1 MKTKKLFNKIVIAI
15 LGMMLLIGAGIAVN
29 KVVKNSPN
37 TKVIGSAIGE
47 YTAVQNGDDA
57 ITNTNF
63 VTFDAYFLNNGQ
75 KVRGAYL
82 PFTKKE
88 PYGYNVATTDLWM
101 EIKVLS
107 NGSLRN
113 GKLLFTRDNV
123 EETFAL
129 IEDDFVK
136 SDVIGDNALSV
147 SLKDIQTGTTKLLK
161 IKITPNVN
169 KFFSNDNKVK
179 LVGDHVDNDG
189 RITRIEKE
197 VNFAIDTSVDNA
209 VAMNKIYSDQY
220 ISRDYYNFRFKDKDN
235 VIFSYYNQINFGS
248 YQNSEENVS
257 NLSLKEGVIE
267 GEVTA
272 IDGVYPSEILLDKV
286 YSPINSDDFIVEYN
300 KNNGKFKIR
309 CINPR
314 NFGNMFNIRIDTI
327 YKKDSINF
335 SVNHVF
341 SIKTTAYAVVNN
353 NEKLNNPLISN
364 KAELLDNIRY
374 TFIPRNND
382 FLHIGAPTK
391 DIPIAKYEGDE
402 FEKDLETW
410 VIYLYPFV
418 DNLNGS
424 KEVILYQ
431 DVNNYD
437 KLTTNLTNLQNAVD
451 IDNYVTN
458 TGVSIDYRGIVSD
471 NARIELYDNDTGS
484 LIHTFNKSEIEG
496 SWNKVYNFDSNV
508 NHLKYVI
515 KNIDLYNEKNRLSI
529 KSLKTI
535 NNKELIKNVNRSE
548 FDKLNY
554 ISSGYTMEIDKNR
567 IPLRKYAPYEESN
580 RVKVSHFS
588 LENPNPNYNMNSS
601 VPKIGMIKAYNGID
615 TGDDLYK
622 TIWTIKSESRHE
634 ENLQIISKDGEKF
647 RNATNIVEGSYSKYH
662 GIQFLESPRVLLG
675 DNGWIKV
682 YNNETGEL
690 ITVFNN
696 SNWNNYISNAYI
708 YGNDIKSIKILTS
721 KIVNRAY
728 FHISH
733 IMKIDDE
740 LFKENVTRE
749 EFDKIVQIKKEL
761 EYSSKLAVNSPEFT
775 GKGEESINVE
785 YYNVKSFAESNE
797 SVLLSSYKSMNV
809 LLKFNLS
816 TLSFYNNNNNF
827 IDKSWKA
834 STVLM
839 EFPKDIVDV
848 EIRNIK
854 VANANVLGHEII
866 DKGGKKF
873 LKINLDSD
881 HFVKEQDIDITAN
894 ITVNPLVDTKETEI
908 KVYALNAANDLY
920 VYKENNKFVD
930 LNDKKDI
937 YDIDGNNDK
946 EEKVAYTEIKTKIIA
961 PDDLY
966 VNQKIVDYNTAGDV
980 VNAPNIGVIDGNGT
994 GKAKV
999 VIQLKNN
1006 YSPSITD
1013 VRLAGAIPFEGN
1025 KGLLT
1030 GNDFNSKN
1038 TTIMMG
1044 PIKVPDDLK
1053 NDVKVYYSENLE
1065 ISNTNKSWVDPANN
1079 WKLAED
1085 VTDWSKIKHYYI
1097 DFGDK
1102 VININEIKEFS
1113 YEVQMPQNIAY
1124 NNPTYASVAFTAN
1137 LNTNDGKL
1145 FTSGEANKVG
1155 LQLLKR
1161 FDLEIES
1168 NKLNSEYKIAGTS
1181 YLIRLD
1187 DDSDN
1192 RSVITNTNGKAKI
1205 SGLLLD
1211 KEYTIEKKSI
1221 DENYLG
1227 DNSKVRF
1234 KVIESNGNRILQ
1246 FIDGEDKL
1254 SSSEIIQPT
1263 SDTLTKVNFKFSYI
1277 SKYNLTLNKVDAENN
1292 QPLMGISYSLYEG
1305 EQVVKTSGTGKNGT
1319 IIFKG
1324 LTPGLEYTIKEVRA
1338 DGYYLNEPF
1347 KFKVVNTDGN
1357 PTIVKLSGNGEN
1369 LVINKSNNGLDEASV
1384 KFTNLRAKKYSLDIT
1399 KYVKG
1404 KEQKL
1409 SGAGFMVTGNDFVT
1423 GKVAETDENGH
1434 LVINGLYEY
1443 KPGQS
1448 YSGEYTIEEIAAP
1461 SGYTRSIGKLKIKAQ
1476 RNNAGILE
1484 VSVIE
1489 DTLTRTINS
1498 GKDIVLEGAD
1508 TETPVYKIGV
1518 EDSPLFTIIKTD
1530 AKTGDR
1536 LPKTKFAIYEVN
1548 DDGSEGVAYDSKG
1561 NIVGNDEEINGVR
1574 YRVIETDENGEYT
1587 KDLKPGKYKFI
1598 ELSTVDKRYEIS
1610 KDPILVNIG
1619 KQVQPKYGWTV
1630 IDRSDGLK
1638 EYYNNN
1644 PDARISINGRAWSVG
1659 ADSEYVY
1666 YDKDAY
1672 IAKPDG
1678 IGYEHKIY
1686 WTSDKYRV
1694 LGVYSRYSW
1703 DDKVVLIRDLTE
1715 GNKRFV
1721 VLDVNNGK
1729 EIRSIPMENDSE
1741 QIVSA
1746 KIIYNGVTKKYKVY
1760 DDDYNVLF
1768 EFQREGDILY
1778 GVSSLKKVGNN
1789 YYIQILEDN
1798 RSGRDVS
1805 KSKLLKLDV
1814 NGNFIKEYDNSILND
1829 DNIIMKVEHEEAE
1842 LNGNP
1847 SFKFIIKFYD
1857 LEDNLIQETDPVNV
1871 EMWKPYFMVF
1881 KNGDIIPETNKY
1893 YKFGITVP
1901 GEEPVSEINVK
1912 NNWKKFNI
1920 KAKYSPNGSITDI
1933 TASDVDWKI
1942 LEELE
1947 INSNSNKEIKIT
1959 PDAGFKITKVLV
1971 NEEEI
1976 NLNINPDGS
1985 MDLPKFE
1992 NITEDKFIR
2001 AEFGNNVG
2009 YVKVNHYKKDTNEKL
2024 AESETLVGNYR
2035 DNYTTSPAIIKGYE
2049 LERNV
2054 AGDFVKPTNAT
2065 GTFTTDD
2072 IEVNYYYQPK
2082 QVDVTTSYELENGT
2096 KIIPDSTQK
2105 VEYGKDYTTVPGVVD
2120 NKYELVTS
2128 PDNSNGKI
2136 SSETPVTVRYI
2147 YKLKDSKVTVHH
2159 YIDGTTDKVPNNEGG
2174 VNEDQVIN
2182 GRVDDAYN
2190 TAAITT
2196 IPANYK
2202 VVNTPVNAAGTM
2214 TVDPIEVTYFYK
2226 LKDATI
2232 ENSNF
2237 EKTSPQV
2244 INNINQ
2250 KFVYNIK
2257 YTGSV
2262 KDYIGKAVLEI
2273 VDTLPY
2279 KIDIDKSDLA
2289 GGEYDE
2295 EHKTIKWKILVNNI
2309 NSFDNNGNVEIIKT
2323 FGVVYKDLPI
2333 GEHVNITNT
2342 ANVKFSL
2349 KDVPEVVGVTNK
2361 EKEVETTTDGQFT
2374 RRITVNKTWVDDNNA
2389 NGKRPVSIKYVLSG
2403 NNQTKE
2409 QIVTGNTNSDADWN
2423 YTFTNLP
2430 KYDAQGNEIVYTV
2443 DEQEVNAGDF
2453 KFYTKQVTGL
2463 NITNTFTVPND
2474 KIELTVNKTWVDD
2487 SNANSKRPASIK
2499 YVLTGNNQTKE
2510 QVVTGNTN
2518 SDADW
2523 NYTFTNLPKYDAQG
2537 NEIVYTVDEQEVNAG
2552 DFKFYT
2558 KQVTG
2563 LNITNTFTVPND
2575 KIELTVNKTWS
2586 DDNNV
2591 NGKRPVSIK
2600 YVLTGNGLTKEQV
2613 VTGNTSTNEDWSY
2626 KFTELP
2632 KYNSQGNEIVYT
2644 VDEQEVNPGDF
2655 KFYTKQVRGLNITN
2669 IFTVPNDKIELT
2681 VNKTWVD
2688 DNNANGKRPTS
2699 IKYVLTG
2706 NGLTKEQVVTG
2717 NTSTNEDWSY
2727 KFTDLPK
2734 YNAQGNEIV
2743 YTVDEQE
2750 VNGGDF
2756 KFYTKQVTGLNI
2768 TNTFTVPA
2776 DIIEVSVS
2784 KHWDDNSNANGKRPA
2799 SIKYVLSGNGLTKEQ
2814 VVTGNTNSDAD
2825 WNYTFTN
2832 LPKYN
2837 SQGNEIVYTV
2847 DEQEVNPGDFKF
2859 YKKQVVGLNVTNI
2872 FTVPNDKIEVQVNK
2886 VWEDNLNVNSKRPT
2900 SIKYVLSGNGL
2911 TKEQVV
2917 TGNTSTNEDWS
2928 YKFTDLPKY
2937 NAQGNE
2943 IAYTVAEKEAA
2954 TNGLKFYTNE
2964 ISGEYKTALTIKNKF
2979 TVPEDKVE
2987 VEVTKHWEDNNNANH
3002 RRPTSIKY
3010 VLKGNGLTKEQEV
3023 IGNATTDAGWNY
3035 KFTNLPKYNAQGN
3048 EITYTVEEQEVNAND
3063 LKFYTKEVNGFNV
3076 TNTFKVPEDKVN
3088 VKATKTWVDSS
3099 NAKGKRPS
3107 SIKYILKG
3115 GKEEKTQVVSG
3126 NNTTDENW
3134 SYKFENLAKYDSNGQ
3149 EYQYNVEEEI
3159 TENAH
3164 LYTKVITGNKESG
3177 FNVINTFK
3185 VPEDKLTIAV
3195 TKEWKD
3201 NSNVASKR
3209 PTSIK
3214 YVLKGGATPI
3224 EEVVSGNNTTDADWN
3239 HTFTNVAKYNDSGD
3253 EITYTLEE
3261 QEVSANDFK
3270 FYKKAISG
3278 DYKAGF
3284 NVANTFEV
3292 PNEKVE
3298 VQVNKVWE
3306 DDSNANTKRPASI
3319 KYILKGGATPVEQV
3333 VSGNTTSN
3341 ADWSYKF
3348 TNLPKYSATG
3358 DEIQYTVEEQE
3369 VNTDELKFYE
3379 KEITGSMNAGFNIK
3393 NKFKVP
3399 DEKVEAQITKT
3410 WEDNSNVNGKRPTS
3424 IKYVLS
3430 GNGSTKEQTVTG
3442 NTTTNDNWSYT
3453 FANLPKYN
3461 AQGNEITYTVEEQ
3474 EVNTGDLKF
3483 YNKQIA
3489 GFNVTNTFRIPDD
3502 KVKVE
3507 ITKKWEDSSNVSNK
3521 RPASVKIELSD
3532 GANVVRTQELTGTGN
3547 EWKHTFTDLPKYN
3560 SQGNTITYT
3569 LEEKEVNPGDL
3580 QFYTK
3585 SIVGNTITNTF
3596 TQSTDKIN
3604 VNVSKTWDDSNNA
3617 NRKRPVSIKYVLKN
3631 KETVVSE
3638 KVVAGNETTDADWT
3652 HTFTGLAK
3660 YDEHNDEIKYTLE
3673 EQEAN
3678 EGELKF
3684 YTKQVNGD
3692 YKAGFNVVNTFKVPD
3707 ERINVRVSKT
3717 WNDDSNSRSKRPT
3730 SIKYVLSGN
3739 GSTVEQIV
3747 TGESN
3752 TDTNWSYEF
3761 SNLVKYEA
3769 NTGNEIS
3776 YTVREEEVN
3785 PGDLKF
3791 YEPTISGDYKA
3802 GINVTNK
3809 FVVPND
3815 KVTPRVTITWED
3827 NNNNG
3832 NKRPS
3837 NVKIVVKDK
3846 EGKVVKEG
3854 NVTGNPTDEEW
3865 NKVFENVPKYD
3876 KNGDPIPY
3884 TVEEKPNS
3892 PDDFKF
3898 YKITVTGDIDKGY
3911 KVTNKFEVPDE
3922 KVTVKVKKVWEDS
3935 NNAASKRPTAIKV
3948 QLKNNAAI
3956 VREERVTGSGNE
3968 WKYTFENVS
3977 KYNGYGDVINYTV
3990 EEIEEQTEDLKFYEK
4005 KITGD
4010 KDSEYVITNKFK
4022 VPDEKIEINV
4032 NKTWEDNNNAANK
4045 RPTSIKYVLS
4055 GNNQTQEQVV
4065 SGNRTTDANWSYEFT
4080 NVKKYDNNAN
4090 EIVYSAEEQEVN
4102 ANDLKFYTKKVSGE
4116 QTNGFAVV
4124 NKFTVPTDKVTVKV
4138 SKTWDD
4144 EGNRANKRPA
4154 SIKYEVLNSNN
4165 QIVASKV
4172 QSGNKNTADG
4182 WSHNFELDKYDALG
4196 NEEVYNVQEVEV
4208 NQNDFKFYRATVSG
4222 NYKSGFTVT
4231 NKFEVP
4237 NEEVTPKISVEWK
4250 DNSNQNNKR
4259 PTSVKI
4265 QVKDEEGRIVKES
4278 PVTGLI
4284 TEESWKKIF
4293 ENVPKY
4299 NKNGDPINYTI
4310 TEEPNNPNDLE
4321 FYTTTTS
4328 GNITNGFKVV
4338 NTYAVPGTTI
4348 SLKANKKWLDGN
4360 NAKNKRPESIKI
4372 EVRNNNEV
4380 VADKEVKGNRTTDAN
4395 WEVEFKNL
4403 PKYNPTTGAENVYTV
4418 TETEVHQG
4426 ELMYY
4431 TSAVN
4436 GHTITNT
4443 IKPVTEGKI
4452 EDSKVEKESTLAKIT
4467 KADEIVPYT
4476 ITYKGKIKEYM
4487 GDAVVKIVD
4496 ELPFKLDL
4504 SKSNIMDG
4512 SYDDESKTITWT
4524 ENLNNI
4530 DTHSNGDKEV
4540 EIKKEIKL
4548 VYKDLKISEENL
4560 KVTNKVR
4567 AEISLKELNKKI
4579 TENNTKEIPA
4589 EISSKVT
4596 VKYVLKSN
4604 RSMKLK
4610 EDKVIT
4616 GHVGDAYQT
4625 TIPNDID
4632 QDAYEFVEVEGNE
4645 NGKISQEEKV
4655 VTYLYKKKF
4664 GKVVV
4669 SYVEKSTGMK
4679 LQNDEVIKG
4688 NINEPYNAE
4697 GKEIEY
4703 YNLVSTE
4710 KSENAKPVI
4719 TEDEQK
4725 ITHYYAKKVFNIE
4738 IDKELKEATIDGE
4751 KRTFR
4756 NGKFTKLDIPVKKIL
4771 NSEVKVRYSINV
4783 RNTGEI
4789 KGSTV
4794 VQENIPKYFTMNPS
4808 ENPDWRIENGKI
4820 VSKEIE
4826 LNPGESKELSITLKW
4841 TNSKDNFGTL
4851 VNKAG
4856 IEKTKNNAGFEETD
4870 TEEEKK
4876 GKKQQATLVLV
4887 PKTGLDINKLL
4898 QMTGVGITLT
4908 ALVAAMGYTISRK
4921 VRE

>member
-15 LGMMLLIGAGIAVN
+15 LGMMLLIGAGTVIN
-29 KVVKNSPN
+29 KVVKSNPN
-37 TKVIGSAIGE
+37 TKAIGSAIGE

-220 ISRDYYNFRFKDKDN
+220 ISRDYYNLRFKDNGD
-235 VIFSYYNQINFGS
+235 IFFPYYNQINFGS
-248 YQNSEENVS
+248 YQNSEENIS

-272 IDGVYPSEILLDKV
+272 IDGVYPSEILLNEV
-286 YSPINSDDFIVEYN
+286 RLGYASINSDDFIIEYN

-309 CINPR
+309 FINPR
-314 NFGNMFNIRIDTI
+314 NFGHMFNIRIDTV
-327 YKKDSINF
+327 YKKDAINF
-335 SVNHVF
+335 NVNHVF
-341 SIKTTAYAVVNN
+341 SIKTIAYAVVNN

-364 KAELLDNIRY
+364 KVELLDSIRY
-374 TFIPRNND
+374 TFVPSNNN
-382 FLHIGAPTK
+382 FLGIGAPTK

-410 VIYLYPFV
+410 VIYLDPFV
-418 DNLNGS
+418 DNLNGN

-437 KLTTNLTNLQNAVD
+437 KLTPNFTNLQNAVD

-458 TGVSIDYRGIVSD
+458 TGVAIDYRGIVAD

-484 LIHTFNKSEIEG
+484 LIHIFNKSEIEK
-496 SWNKVYNFDSNV
+496 SWNKVYKFDSNV
-508 NHLKYVI
+508 KHLKYVI
-515 KNIDLYNEKNRLSI
+515 KNIDLHNENTRLSI
-529 KSLKTI
+529 RSLKTI

-554 ISSGYTMEIDKNR
+554 ISSGYTMEIDKAKF
-567 IPLRKYAPYEESN
+567 PLRKYASYSESN

-588 LENPNPNYNMNSS
+588 LGNPYYNMNFPVS
-601 VPKIGMIKAYNGID
+601 KIGMIKAYNGID

-622 TIWTIKSESRHE
+622 TIWTIKSENRHE

-696 SNWNNYISNAYI
+696 SNWDNYISNSYI

-733 IMKIDDE
+733 IMKIDDD
-740 LFKENVTRE
+740 LFKENISRE
-749 EFDKIVQIKKEL
+749 EFDKLLQITKEL
-761 EYSSKLAVNSPEFT
+761 EYSSKLAVNSSEFT
-775 GKGEESINVE
+775 GKGEESITVE
-785 YYNVKSFAESNE
+785 YYNVKSFAKSDK

-809 LLKFNLS
+809 LLKFNLN
-816 TLSFYNNNNNF
+816 TLSFYNNDNNF
-827 IDKSWKA
+827 VGESWKK

-866 DKGGKKF
+866 DKEGKKF
-873 LKINLDSD
+873 LKIDLDSD

-894 ITVNPLVDTKETEI
+894 ITVDPLVDTKETAI
-908 KVYALNAANDLY
+908 KVYALNKLNIDYAY
-920 VYKENNKFVD
+920 IENNKFVD
-930 LNDKKDI
+930 LNDKKDV
-937 YDIDGNNDK
+937 YDIDGDNDK

-966 VNQKIVDYNTAGDV
+966 VNQKIIDYNTAGDV

-1053 NDVKVYYSENLE
+1053 NNVKVYYSENLE

-1113 YEVQMPQNIAY
+1113 YEVQMPQNVTY

-1168 NKLNSEYKIAGTS
+1168 NKLNSEYKITGTS

-1221 DENYLG
+1221 NENYLG

-1338 DGYYLNEPF
+1338 DEYYLNEPF
-1347 KFKVVNTDGN
+1347 KFKVVNIDGN
-1357 PTIVKLSGNGEN
+1357 PTIVKLAGNGEN

-1384 KFTNLRAKKYSLDIT
+1384 KFTNLRAKKYSLDII

-1409 SGAGFMVTGNDFVT
+1409 AGAGFMVTGNDFVT

-1461 SGYTRSIGKLKIKAQ
+1461 SGYTRSSGKLKIKAQ
-1476 RNNAGILE
+1476 RNNSGILE

-1489 DTLTRTINS
+1489 DTLNRTINS

-1508 TETPVYKIGV
+1508 TDNPVYKIGV

-1561 NIVGNDEEINGVR
+1561 NIVGNEEEIKGVR

-1598 ELSTVDKRYEIS
+1598 ELSTLDKKYDIS
-1610 KDPILVNIG
+1610 KEPILVNIG
-1619 KQVQPKYGWTV
+1619 KQVKPKYGWTV

-1666 YDKDAY
+1666 YDKDGY

-1678 IGYEHKIY
+1678 TGYEHKIY

-1912 NNWKKFNI
+1912 NNWKKFNV

-1933 TASDVDWKI
+1933 TASDVDWKT

-1992 NITEDKFIR
+1992 NIKEDKLIR
-2001 AEFGNNVG
+2001 AEFGNNIG

-2035 DNYTTSPAIIKGYE
+2035 DNYTTSPAIINGYE

-2054 AGDFVKPTNAT
+2054 AGEFVKPTNAT

-2120 NKYELVTS
+2120 NKYELLS
-2128 PDNSNGKI
+2128 RPDNSNGKI

-2147 YKLKDSKVTVHH
+2147 YRLKDAKVTVHH

-2237 EKTSPQV
+2237 EKTSPQIV
-2244 INNINQ
+2244 NNANQ

-2257 YTGSV
+2257 YSGNV
-2262 KDYIGKAVLEI
+2262 RDYIGKGVLEI

-2333 GEHVNITNT
+2333 EEHTNIKNV
-2342 ANVKFSL
+2342 ANVKFNL

-2361 EKEVETTTDGQFT
+2361 EKEVETTTDGQFA
-2374 RRITVNKTWVDDNNA
+2374 RRITV
-2389 NGKRPVSIKYVLSG
+2389 
-2403 NNQTKE
+2403 
-2409 QIVTGNTNSDADWN
+2409 
-2423 YTFTNLP
+2423 
-2430 KYDAQGNEIVYTV
+2430 
-2443 DEQEVNAGDF
+2443 
-2453 KFYTKQVTGL
+2453 
-2463 NITNTFTVPND
+2463 
-2474 KIELTVNKTWVDD
+2474 
-2487 SNANSKRPASIK
+2487 SKA
-2499 YVLTGNNQTKE
+2499 
-2510 QVVTGNTN
+2510 
-2518 SDADW
+2518 
-2523 NYTFTNLPKYDAQG
+2523 
-2537 NEIVYTVDEQEVNAG
+2537 
-2552 DFKFYT
+2552 
-2558 KQVTG
+2558 
-2563 LNITNTFTVPND
+2563 
-2575 KIELTVNKTWS
+2575 WS
-2586 DDNNV
+2586 
-2591 NGKRPVSIK
+2591 
-2600 YVLTGNGLTKEQV
+2600 
-2613 VTGNTSTNEDWSY
+2613 
-2626 KFTELP
+2626 
-2632 KYNSQGNEIVYT
+2632 
-2644 VDEQEVNPGDF
+2644 
-2655 KFYTKQVRGLNITN
+2655 
-2669 IFTVPNDKIELT
+2669 
-2681 VNKTWVD
+2681 D

-2699 IKYVLTG
+2699 IKYILKGGKTQI
-2706 NGLTKEQVVTG
+2706 EQVVTG
-2717 NTSTNEDWSY
+2717 NVTTNEDWSY
-2727 KFTDLPK
+2727 TFENVPK
-2734 YNAQGNEIV
+2734 YNDRNELI
-2743 YTVDEQE
+2743 
-2750 VNGGDF
+2750 
-2756 KFYTKQVTGLNI
+2756 
-2768 TNTFTVPA
+2768 
-2776 DIIEVSVS
+2776 
-2784 KHWDDNSNANGKRPA
+2784 
-2799 SIKYVLSGNGLTKEQ
+2799 
-2814 VVTGNTNSDAD
+2814 
-2825 WNYTFTN
+2825 NYT
-2832 LPKYN
+2832 LEEEPVV
-2837 SQGNEIVYTV
+2837 QDG
-2847 DEQEVNPGDFKF
+2847 FKF
-2859 YKKQVVGLNVTNI
+2859 YKKSISGDMNDGFDVTNTFKI
-2872 FTVPNDKIEVQVNK
+2872 PTETISVKADKH
-2886 VWEDNLNVNSKRPT
+2886 WADNSNQAKKRPT
-2900 SIKYVLSGNGL
+2900 SIILRLKNGAEIVEDKTL
-2911 TKEQVV
+2911 TG
-2917 TGNTSTNEDWS
+2917 TGDDWTYTFTNV
-2928 YKFTDLPKY
+2928 PKY
-2937 NAQGNE
+2937 NQLGNE
-2943 IAYTVAEKEAA
+2943 VNYSLEELE
-2954 TNGLKFYTNE
+2954 TNTG
-2964 ISGEYKTALTIKNKF
+2964 
-2979 TVPEDKVE
+2979 
-2987 VEVTKHWEDNNNANH
+2987 
-3002 RRPTSIKY
+3002 
-3010 VLKGNGLTKEQEV
+3010 
-3023 IGNATTDAGWNY
+3023 
-3035 KFTNLPKYNAQGN
+3035 
-3048 EITYTVEEQEVNAND
+3048 D
-3063 LKFYTKEVNGFNV
+3063 LKFYNKDVAGTYKSGFTV
-3076 TNTFKVPEDKVN
+3076 TNTFN
-3088 VKATKTWVDSS
+3088 
-3099 NAKGKRPS
+3099 
-3107 SIKYILKG
+3107 
-3115 GKEEKTQVVSG
+3115 
-3126 NNTTDENW
+3126 
-3134 SYKFENLAKYDSNGQ
+3134 
-3149 EYQYNVEEEI
+3149 
-3159 TENAH
+3159 
-3164 LYTKVITGNKESG
+3164 
-3177 FNVINTFK
+3177 
-3185 VPEDKLTIAV
+3185 
-3195 TKEWKD
+3195 
-3201 NSNVASKR
+3201 
-3209 PTSIK
+3209 
-3214 YVLKGGATPI
+3214 
-3224 EEVVSGNNTTDADWN
+3224 
-3239 HTFTNVAKYNDSGD
+3239 
-3253 EITYTLEE
+3253 
-3261 QEVSANDFK
+3261 
-3270 FYKKAISG
+3270 
-3278 DYKAGF
+3278 
-3284 NVANTFEV
+3284 
-3292 PNEKVE
+3292 
-3298 VQVNKVWE
+3298 
-3306 DDSNANTKRPASI
+3306 
-3319 KYILKGGATPVEQV
+3319 
-3333 VSGNTTSN
+3333 
-3341 ADWSYKF
+3341 
-3348 TNLPKYSATG
+3348 
-3358 DEIQYTVEEQE
+3358 
-3369 VNTDELKFYE
+3369 
-3379 KEITGSMNAGFNIK
+3379 
-3393 NKFKVP
+3393 VP
-3399 DEKVEAQITKT
+3399 DEKVNVALTKN
-3410 WEDNSNVNGKRPTS
+3410 WDDNSNVNGKRPTS
-3424 IKYVLS
+3424 IKYVL
-3430 GNGSTKEQTVTG
+3430 NGGVTPVEQVVTG
-3442 NTTTNDNWSYT
+3442 NRTTDENWSYT
-3453 FANLPKYN
+3453 FTNLPKYN
-3461 AQGNEITYTVEEQ
+3461 ELGNVINYVIEEQ
-3474 EVNTGDLKF
+3474 EVS
-3483 YNKQIA
+3483 
-3489 GFNVTNTFRIPDD
+3489 TNDF
-3502 KVKVE
+3502 
-3507 ITKKWEDSSNVSNK
+3507 
-3521 RPASVKIELSD
+3521 
-3532 GANVVRTQELTGTGN
+3532 
-3547 EWKHTFTDLPKYN
+3547 
-3560 SQGNTITYT
+3560 
-3569 LEEKEVNPGDL
+3569 
-3580 QFYTK
+3580 
-3585 SIVGNTITNTF
+3585 
-3596 TQSTDKIN
+3596 
-3604 VNVSKTWDDSNNA
+3604 
-3617 NRKRPVSIKYVLKN
+3617 
-3631 KETVVSE
+3631 
-3638 KVVAGNETTDADWT
+3638 
-3652 HTFTGLAK
+3652 
-3660 YDEHNDEIKYTLE
+3660 
-3673 EQEAN
+3673 
-3678 EGELKF
+3678 KF
-3684 YTKQVNGD
+3684 YTNKIIGD
-3692 YKAGFNVVNTFKVPD
+3692 KDAGF
-3707 ERINVRVSKT
+3707 
-3717 WNDDSNSRSKRPT
+3717 
-3730 SIKYVLSGN
+3730 
-3739 GSTVEQIV
+3739 
-3747 TGESN
+3747 
-3752 TDTNWSYEF
+3752 
-3761 SNLVKYEA
+3761 
-3769 NTGNEIS
+3769 
-3776 YTVREEEVN
+3776 
-3785 PGDLKF
+3785 
-3791 YEPTISGDYKA
+3791 TI
-3802 GINVTNK
+3802 TNK
-3809 FVVPND
+3809 FVVPED
-3815 KVTPRVTITWED
+3815 KIQIQVTKRWEDNSNVNNRRPESIKFVIKQNNSEIKSKVLTGNRTTDENWSYTFDNLVKYDENGQEIDYVLEEQEVNADDMKFYTGTTSGNRKSGFVVTNKFTVPNETIKPRVTIEWED
-3827 NNNNG
+3827 NSNNK
-3832 NKRPS
+3832 NKRP
-3837 NVKIVVKDK
+3837 NDVKVVVKDNK
-3846 EGKVVKEG
+3846 GRIVKEG
-3854 NVTGNPTDEEW
+3854 NVTGNPTDNSWTKE
-3865 NKVFENVPKYD
+3865 FEDVPKYD
-3876 KNGDPIPY
+3876 GNGKEIPY
-3884 TVEEKPNS
+3884 TV
-3892 PDDFKF
+3892 
-3898 YKITVTGDIDKGY
+3898 
-3911 KVTNKFEVPDE
+3911 
-3922 KVTVKVKKVWEDS
+3922 
-3935 NNAASKRPTAIKV
+3935 
-3948 QLKNNAAI
+3948 
-3956 VREERVTGSGNE
+3956 
-3968 WKYTFENVS
+3968 
-3977 KYNGYGDVINYTV
+3977 DVI
-3990 EEIEEQTEDLKFYEK
+3990 
-4005 KITGD
+4005 
-4010 KDSEYVITNKFK
+4010 
-4022 VPDEKIEINV
+4022 
-4032 NKTWEDNNNAANK
+4032 
-4045 RPTSIKYVLS
+4045 
-4055 GNNQTQEQVV
+4055 
-4065 SGNRTTDANWSYEFT
+4065 
-4080 NVKKYDNNAN
+4080 
-4090 EIVYSAEEQEVN
+4090 
-4102 ANDLKFYTKKVSGE
+4102 
-4116 QTNGFAVV
+4116 
-4124 NKFTVPTDKVTVKV
+4124 
-4138 SKTWDD
+4138 
-4144 EGNRANKRPA
+4144 
-4154 SIKYEVLNSNN
+4154 
-4165 QIVASKV
+4165 
-4172 QSGNKNTADG
+4172 
-4182 WSHNFELDKYDALG
+4182 
-4196 NEEVYNVQEVEV
+4196 
-4208 NQNDFKFYRATVSG
+4208 
-4222 NYKSGFTVT
+4222 
-4231 NKFEVP
+4231 
-4237 NEEVTPKISVEWK
+4237 
-4250 DNSNQNNKR
+4250 
-4259 PTSVKI
+4259 
-4265 QVKDEEGRIVKES
+4265 
-4278 PVTGLI
+4278 
-4284 TEESWKKIF
+4284 
-4293 ENVPKY
+4293 
-4299 NKNGDPINYTI
+4299 
-4310 TEEPNNPNDLE
+4310 PNNPNDLE
-4321 FYTTTTS
+4321 FYVPS
-4328 GNITNGFKVV
+4328 IKGDKDKGFVV
-4338 NTYAVPGTTI
+4338 TERFTVPGQTI
-4348 SLKANKKWLDGN
+4348 DLNVVKKWNDN
-4360 NAKNKRPESIKI
+4360 SNARNKRPESIKL
-4372 EVRNNNEV
+4372 VVKNGNNIVNENV
-4380 VADKEVKGNRTTDAN
+4380 ITGTGSEWTYT
-4395 WEVEFKNL
+4395 FKKL
-4403 PKYNPTTGAENVYTV
+4403 PKYNNDGEVINYTV
-4418 TETEVHQG
+4418 DEQEVNEG
-4426 ELMYY
+4426 DLLFYSKE
-4431 TSAVN
+4431 VN
-4436 GHTITNT
+4436 NNVITNT
-4443 IKPVTEGKI
+4443 MRLTGDGEVT
-4452 EDSKVEKESTLAKIT
+4452 DSKVEKTSTLEKIT
-4467 KADEIVPYT
+4467 DANQEIPYS
-4476 ITYKGKIKEYM
+4476 IKYSGKIDKYI
-4487 GDAVVKIVD
+4487 GTAKVTIIDK
-4496 ELPFKLDL
+4496 LPFEIDEA
-4504 SKSNIMDG
+4504 KSDIGDG
-4512 SYDDESKTITWT
+4512 IYDSVNKTITFI
-4524 ENLNNI
+4524 ENINGI
-4530 DTHSNGDKEV
+4530 DTYKDGVKDVNI
-4540 EIKKEIKL
+4540 IKNIKV
-4548 VYKDLKISEENL
+4548 VYKDLKITPEAKDVNNQVSVNIDL
-4560 KVTNKVR
+4560 KDT
-4567 AEISLKELNKKI
+4567 NKKI
-4579 TENNTKEIPA
+4579 DENGGKKIPTDLT
-4589 EISSKVT
+4589 SKVT
-4596 VKYVLKSN
+4596 VKYIVPGDNGKVS
-4604 RSMKLK
+4604 
-4610 EDKVIT
+4610 EDKVIK
-4616 GHVGDAYQT
+4616 GKVGEEYHT
-4625 TIPNDID
+4625 TPPDNVDND
-4632 QDAYEFVEVEGNE
+4632 YELIKVDGDPDGIITQEP
-4645 NGKISQEEKV
+4645 KTIS
-4655 VTYLYKKKF
+4655 YIYKKKN
-4664 GKVVV
+4664 GKVIVRYIDKD
-4669 SYVEKSTGMK
+4669 SDKK
-4679 LQNDEVIKG
+4679 LYDDEVF
-4688 NINEPYNAE
+4688 E
-4697 GKEIEY
+4697 GKIGDRANIKPKEVPY
-4703 YNLVSTE
+4703 YNLVE
-4710 KSENAKPVI
+4710 EPKDVEI
-4719 TEDEQK
+4719 TSKEQIVTYSYKKK
-4725 ITHYYAKKVFNIE
+4725 IFNME
-4738 IDKELKEATIDGE
+4738 VYKTVKDGSIDGE
-4751 KRTFR
+4751 HRAFA
-4756 NGKFTKLDIPVKKIL
+4756 NGKFTKLDIPVKKVN
-4771 NSEVKVRYSINV
+4771 NSKVKIRYSVKVK
-4783 RNTGEI
+4783 NTGEI
-4789 KGSTV
+4789 KGSAIV
-4794 VQENIPKYFTMNPS
+4794 AEYLPEYFEMLSEENT
-4808 ENPDWRIENGKI
+4808 DWTFENGKI
-4820 VSKEIE
+4820 LSKEVE
-4826 LNPGESKELSITLKW
+4826 LNPSEEKELIVTLTWK
-4841 TNSKDNFGTL
+4841 NGRENFGNI
-4851 VNKAG
+4851 VNKVE
-4856 IEKTKNNAGFEETD
+4856 IDKTKNDAGFDETD
-4870 TEEEKK
+4870 SEEEKK
-4876 GKKQQATLVLV
+4876 GKDNKATVVLV
-4887 PKTGLDINKLL
+4887 VKTGLDINNVLR
-4898 QMTGVGITLT
+4898 MVGVGITLT

>member
-1 MKTKKLFNKIVIAI
+1 MKSNKI
-15 LGMMLLIGAGIAVN
+15 LNKIAVIILSVLALVGIGFSAS
-29 KVVKNSPN
+29 KVVKNFSN
-37 TKVIGSAIGE
+37 TKDINAKTGD
-47 YTAVQNGDDA
+47 YTAVQWGEERV
-57 ITNTNF
+57 TGTNF
-63 VTFDAYFLNNGQ
+63 VTFDAYFLKNGN
-75 KVRGAYL
+75 KYRGEYL
-82 PFTKKE
+82 PYTKKGE
-88 PYGYNVATTDLWM
+88 VDYNVASKDLWV
-101 EIKVLS
+101 ELRVLG

-113 GKLLFTRDNV
+113 AKLLFTQDNV
-123 EETFAL
+123 DEKFAL
-129 IEDDFVK
+129 LESDTIANDTVGTNKGQVNLKEIRNGTTVLFRVNVNANLKKFK
-136 SDVIGDNALSV
+136 SDE
-147 SLKDIQTGTTKLLK
+147 
-161 IKITPNVN
+161 
-169 KFFSNDNKVK
+169 NKVK
-179 LVGDHVDNDG
+179 LVGEHVANDG
-189 RITRIEKE
+189 TVTPIEKE
-197 VNFAIDTSVDNA
+197 VKFTVESSVDNA
-209 VAMNKIYSDQY
+209 VVNNYYNINYYRDNYRYTEVTLPTKDDQIVIEHPFMVNFGTYRSRTYDDRTYFSKLTLNEGIIESNLEPLNGIYPSKVEINAYGFQDTDYVIEYDSNTGKMKIRFNNVSKIGSNDFDLKIKTYYPKSAMNY
-220 ISRDYYNFRFKDKDN
+220 DN
-235 VIFSYYNQINFGS
+235 
-248 YQNSEENVS
+248 E
-257 NLSLKEGVIE
+257 
-267 GEVTA
+267 
-272 IDGVYPSEILLDKV
+272 
-286 YSPINSDDFIVEYN
+286 
-300 KNNGKFKIR
+300 
-309 CINPR
+309 
-314 NFGNMFNIRIDTI
+314 
-327 YKKDSINF
+327 
-335 SVNHVF
+335 HVF
-341 SIKTTAYAVVNN
+341 RIKTKAYAIVNN
-353 NEKLNNPLISN
+353 NPDFQNPIISDSVEAQSSVYY
-364 KAELLDNIRY
+364 KH
-374 TFIPRNND
+374 TPPVIPRPRTNR
-382 FLHIGAPTK
+382 FYSSIYPPKK
-391 DIPIAKYEGDE
+391 DLPINMYEGDNP
-402 FEKDLETW
+402 DNTLEDW
-410 VIYLYPFV
+410 SVSWGFRI
-418 DNLNGS
+418 DNNGGN
-424 KEVILYQ
+424 Q
-431 DVNNYD
+431 DVTVSSTDGNDYLISSDSNNLDIGNFVNTKAIRFSYFD
-437 KLTTNLTNLQNAVD
+437 NNKLK
-451 IDNYVTN
+451 DN
-458 TGVSIDYRGIVSD
+458 SQ
-471 NARIELYDNDTGS
+471 IELYNKETGA
-484 LIHTFNKSEIEG
+484 LIHTFNKEEIVKYE
-496 SWNKVYNFDSNV
+496 KEEYKIDSNV
-508 NHLKYVI
+508 KKLKFVF
-515 KNIDLYNEKNRLSI
+515 KNIDLYYDSQYDVAFSI
-529 KSLKTI
+529 TSLKSVDDKMIKDSKTREAFNKLYAIQSNYKISTNNIDTTVFGNAPYIESNRSLVTYYNTYFNDNDYYKTTDNRSVAKTGAIRVYKGNEQNDDLYTTTWVI
-535 NNKELIKNVNRSE
+535 NSGNRRENNFQIISNNGEKFSENKNVVNKSYSKFHGMRFPVSPKAMLGDDGWIKVYNNDTNELIAAFNSSNWNSYIDKPFIYENDVANIRVLTSKLVTPAMFKIENVMNISDREIVDEINKNE

-554 ISSGYTMEIDKNR
+554 INKHID
-567 IPLRKYAPYEESN
+567 
-580 RVKVSHFS
+580 
-588 LENPNPNYNMNSS
+588 
-601 VPKIGMIKAYNGID
+601 
-615 TGDDLYK
+615 
-622 TIWTIKSESRHE
+622 
-634 ENLQIISKDGEKF
+634 
-647 RNATNIVEGSYSKYH
+647 
-662 GIQFLESPRVLLG
+662 
-675 DNGWIKV
+675 
-682 YNNETGEL
+682 
-690 ITVFNN
+690 
-696 SNWNNYISNAYI
+696 
-708 YGNDIKSIKILTS
+708 
-721 KIVNRAY
+721 
-728 FHISH
+728 
-733 IMKIDDE
+733 
-740 LFKENVTRE
+740 
-749 EFDKIVQIKKEL
+749 
-761 EYSSKLAVNSPEFT
+761 YSSKLTANSSEFT
-775 GKGEESINVE
+775 GNGNADISVS
-785 YYNVKSFAESNE
+785 YYELNPIVYHNGSL
-797 SVLLSSYKSMNV
+797 LLSTYKTRSESFT
-809 LLKFNLS
+809 LNLGTIAPYDS
-816 TLSFYNNNNNF
+816 
-827 IDKSWKA
+827 IDPKSWKD
-834 STVLM
+834 SIILM
-839 EFPKDIVDV
+839 EFPEDIVDLKDV
-848 EIRNIK
+848 RLTGN
-854 VANANVLGHEII
+854 NVNVSGYEVI
-866 DKGGKKF
+866 DKDGKKF
-873 LKINLDSD
+873 LKAYLSAEEL
-881 HFVKEQDIDITAN
+881 KGQQSITFSAK
-894 ITVNPLVDTKETEI
+894 ITVNPVADNKVTNT
-908 KVYALNAANDLY
+908 KVY
-920 VYKENNKFVD
+920 VYNKEN
-930 LNDKKDI
+930 DKYLYESNNLYQRYVNRDDVKDV
-937 YDIDGNNDK
+937 YDINGDGNKN
-946 EEKVAYTEIKTKIIA
+946 EKIGYTEIPTTISA
-961 PDDLY
+961 PQELHI
-966 VNQKIVDYNTAGDV
+966 NQKIINYNTDGDV

-994 GKAKV
+994 GKATV
-999 VIQLKNN
+999 VVQLKNN
-1006 YSPSITD
+1006 FPPSVTNVKI
-1013 VRLAGAIPFEGN
+1013 LGAIPFKNN
-1025 KGLLT
+1025 KGLLS
-1030 GNDFNSKN
+1030 GANLDSKN
-1038 TTIMMG
+1038 NTFMTG
-1044 PIKVPDDLK
+1044 PIKIPDNLK
-1053 NDVKVYYSENLE
+1053 SKVKVYYSENE
-1065 ISNTNKSWVDPANN
+1065 DINRSWTLNDNQ
-1079 WKLAED
+1079 WKTED
-1085 VTDWSKIKHYYI
+1085 QITDWSKIKNYYV
-1097 DFGDK
+1097 DYGDK
-1102 VININEIKEFS
+1102 AFNVNELTEFS
-1113 YEVQMPQNIAY
+1113 YEVNVPKNVTY
-1124 NNPTYASVAFTAN
+1124 NQPTFASNAVNVN
-1137 LNTNDGKL
+1137 LNTEDGVL
-1145 FTSGEANKVG
+1145 NTSAEANKVG
-1155 LQLLKR
+1155 VQLLKR
-1161 FDLEIES
+1161 FNLEIDVKKKATDK
-1168 NKLNSEYKIAGTS
+1168 KLQGLIYSAKLDGEENSKTG
-1181 YLIRLD
+1181 
-1187 DDSDN
+1187 
-1192 RSVITNTNGKAKI
+1192 ITNNDGITTI
-1205 SGLLLD
+1205 SGLLVD
-1211 KEYTIEKKSI
+1211 KEYTLEKISTEDNYI
-1221 DENYLG
+1221 SENSNL
-1227 DNSKVRF
+1227 RF
-1234 KVIESNGNRILQ
+1234 KVIENNGNMELQ
-1246 FIDGEDKL
+1246 FIDGQNKVI
-1254 SSSEIIQPT
+1254 SSEIIQPT
-1263 SDTLTKVNFKFSYI
+1263 ETVSTKVKMNFEYI
-1277 SKYNLTLNKVDAENN
+1277 SKYNITLNKVDVATNE
-1292 QPLMGISYSLYEG
+1292 PLKNVQYELYEG
-1305 EQVVKTSGTGKNGT
+1305 AQLSKIYRTDKNGNA
-1319 IIFKG
+1319 IFKK
-1324 LTPGLEYTIKEVRA
+1324 LIPGVEYTLKETYA
-1338 DGYYLNEPF
+1338 DGYYLNEPV

-1357 PTIVKLSGNGEN
+1357 PTINILSGNGEN
-1369 LVINKSNNGLDEASV
+1369 LVINKTNEDLDEASV
-1384 KFTNLRAKKYSLDIT
+1384 KFSDIKAKRYSIDIT

-1404 KEQKL
+1404 KDEKL
-1409 SGAGFMVTGNDFVT
+1409 SGAGFMVSGSDLLND
-1423 GKVAETDENGH
+1423 KVSETDSNGH
-1434 LVINGLYEY
+1434 TIISGLYEY

-1448 YSGEYTIEEIAAP
+1448 YNGEYTIEEIAP
-1461 SGYTRSIGKLKIKAQ
+1461 PEGYTRNSGKLKIKAQ
-1476 RNNAGILE
+1476 RNNAGVLE
-1484 VSVIE
+1484 VSIIE
-1489 DTLTRTINS
+1489 DTLTRNINT
-1498 GKDIVLEGAD
+1498 GKDIVLEAAD
-1508 TETPVYKIGV
+1508 TDNAVYKIGV
-1518 EDSPLFTIIKTD
+1518 EDTPLFTIIKTD
-1530 AKTGDR
+1530 AKTGKK
-1536 LPKTKFAIYEVN
+1536 LPKTKFAIYEVD
-1548 DDGSEGVAYDSKG
+1548 DDGAENIAYDSKG
-1561 NIVGNDEEINGVR
+1561 NIVGTEEEINGVR
-1574 YRVIETDENGEYT
+1574 YRVVETDENGEYT
-1587 KDLKPGKYKFI
+1587 KGLKPGQYKFV

-1610 KDPILVNIG
+1610 KEPIYVGVGEKL
-1619 KQVQPKYGWTV
+1619 KPKYGWIKTEERYNG
-1630 IDRSDGLK
+1630 DDK
-1638 EYYNNN
+1638 ETTRLEKNYATKELIKQNITY
-1644 PDARISINGRAWSVG
+1644 DENGRAQITNIWT
-1659 ADSEYVY
+1659 
-1666 YDKDAY
+1666 
-1672 IAKPDG
+1672 
-1678 IGYEHKIY
+1678 HKIKDDNY
-1686 WTSDKYRV
+1686 VRKGDIVTLQEEENKY
-1694 LGVYSRYSW
+1694 
-1703 DDKVVLIRDLTE
+1703 
-1715 GNKRFV
+1715 V
-1721 VLDVNNGK
+1721 VLDFETGTLIK
-1729 EIRSIPMENDSE
+1729 ELSGHYGDIKSD
-1741 QIVSA
+1741 
-1746 KIIYNGVTKKYKVY
+1746 KIFYNRDTNKYIIL
-1760 DDDYNVLF
+1760 DDEYNKLF
-1768 EFQREGDILY
+1768 EIEKDINDRANYYIY
-1778 GVSSLKKVGNN
+1778 GGNNWNDFKDSFYTVKKVGTK
-1789 YYIQILEDN
+1789 YYI
-1798 RSGRDVS
+1798 
-1805 KSKLLKLDV
+1805 KLDSMLYELSSDGEVV
-1814 NGNFIKEYDNSILND
+1814 NKYNDTWLVNDKLISIDYSNMGWNSRHSTYTISNIEGKKIISYDNLEMPVYKSIFPYID
-1829 DNIIMKVEHEEAE
+1829 KS
-1842 LNGNP
+1842 GN
-1847 SFKFIIKFYD
+1847 IKFYGGY
-1857 LEDNLIQETDPVNV
+1857 LMHGDN
-1871 EMWKPYFMVF
+1871 W
-1881 KNGDIIPETNKY
+1881 Y
-1893 YKFGITVP
+1893 YKFGIIVP
-1901 GEEPVSEINVK
+1901 ESDPVSEIDVK
-1912 NNWKKFNI
+1912 NNWKKYNV
-1920 KAKYSPNGSITDI
+1920 KARPSYGGNITDVAQTDYDGKKLEDVEI
-1933 TASDVDWKI
+1933 YSDSKKD
-1942 LEELE
+1942 
-1947 INSNSNKEIKIT
+1947 IKIT
-1959 PDAGFKITKVLV
+1959 PNTGFKIVRVTI
-1971 NEEEI
+1971 NREEI
-1976 NLNINPDGS
+1976 PLNLNPDGS
-1985 MDLPKFE
+1985 MDLPKFK
-1992 NITEDKFIR
+1992 NVTEDKVIEAQFS
-2001 AEFGNNVG
+2001 NTVS
-2009 YVKVNHYKKDTNEKL
+2009 YVRVNHYKKDTNEKIADTEVL
-2024 AESETLVGNYR
+2024 TGNYNA
-2035 DNYTTSPAIIKGYE
+2035 NYATTPVIVEGYE

-2054 AGDFVKPTNAT
+2054 AGEFIKPTNAT

-2082 QVDVTTSYELENGT
+2082 QVDVITSYELENGT

-2105 VEYGKDYTTVPGVVD
+2105 VEYGKNYTTVPGVVD

-2147 YKLKDSKVTVHH
+2147 YKLKDAKVTVHH

-2174 VNEDQVIN
+2174 VNEDQVID
-2182 GRVDDAYN
+2182 GKVDDAYN

-2202 VVNTPVNAAGTM
+2202 VVNIPVNATGTM

-2257 YTGSV
+2257 YSGNV
-2262 KDYIGKAVLEI
+2262 KDYIGKGVLEI

-2323 FGVVYKDLPI
+2323 FGVVYKNLPI

-2342 ANVKFSL
+2342 ANVKFNL

-2361 EKEVETTTDGQFT
+2361 EKEVEATTDGQFT
-2374 RRITVNKTWVDDNNA
+2374 RKITVNKTWVDDNNA
-2389 NGKRPVSIKYVLSG
+2389 NGKRPASIKYVLS
-2403 NNQTKE
+2403 
-2409 QIVTGNTNSDADWN
+2409 
-2423 YTFTNLP
+2423 
-2430 KYDAQGNEIVYTV
+2430 
-2443 DEQEVNAGDF
+2443 
-2453 KFYTKQVTGL
+2453 
-2463 NITNTFTVPND
+2463 
-2474 KIELTVNKTWVDD
+2474 
-2487 SNANSKRPASIK
+2487 
-2499 YVLTGNNQTKE
+2499 GNNQTKE

-2523 NYTFTNLPKYDAQG
+2523 NYTFTNLTKYD
-2537 NEIVYTVDEQEVNAG
+2537 
-2552 DFKFYT
+2552 
-2558 KQVTG
+2558 
-2563 LNITNTFTVPND
+2563 
-2575 KIELTVNKTWS
+2575 
-2586 DDNNV
+2586 
-2591 NGKRPVSIK
+2591 
-2600 YVLTGNGLTKEQV
+2600 
-2613 VTGNTSTNEDWSY
+2613 
-2626 KFTELP
+2626 
-2632 KYNSQGNEIVYT
+2632 
-2644 VDEQEVNPGDF
+2644 
-2655 KFYTKQVRGLNITN
+2655 
-2669 IFTVPNDKIELT
+2669 
-2681 VNKTWVD
+2681 
-2688 DNNANGKRPTS
+2688 
-2699 IKYVLTG
+2699 
-2706 NGLTKEQVVTG
+2706 
-2717 NTSTNEDWSY
+2717 
-2727 KFTDLPK
+2727 
-2734 YNAQGNEIV
+2734 
-2743 YTVDEQE
+2743 
-2750 VNGGDF
+2750 
-2756 KFYTKQVTGLNI
+2756 
-2768 TNTFTVPA
+2768 
-2776 DIIEVSVS
+2776 
-2784 KHWDDNSNANGKRPA
+2784 
-2799 SIKYVLSGNGLTKEQ
+2799 
-2814 VVTGNTNSDAD
+2814 
-2825 WNYTFTN
+2825 
-2832 LPKYN
+2832 
-2837 SQGNEIVYTV
+2837 
-2847 DEQEVNPGDFKF
+2847 
-2859 YKKQVVGLNVTNI
+2859 
-2872 FTVPNDKIEVQVNK
+2872 
-2886 VWEDNLNVNSKRPT
+2886 
-2900 SIKYVLSGNGL
+2900 
-2911 TKEQVV
+2911 
-2917 TGNTSTNEDWS
+2917 
-2928 YKFTDLPKY
+2928 
-2937 NAQGNE
+2937 
-2943 IAYTVAEKEAA
+2943 
-2954 TNGLKFYTNE
+2954 
-2964 ISGEYKTALTIKNKF
+2964 
-2979 TVPEDKVE
+2979 
-2987 VEVTKHWEDNNNANH
+2987 
-3002 RRPTSIKY
+3002 
-3010 VLKGNGLTKEQEV
+3010 
-3023 IGNATTDAGWNY
+3023 
-3035 KFTNLPKYNAQGN
+3035 AQGN

-3088 VKATKTWVDSS
+3088 VTATKTWVDSS

-3115 GKEEKTQVVSG
+3115 GATPIEKVVSG

-3134 SYKFENLAKYDSNGQ
+3134 SYTFENLAKYDSNGQ
-3149 EYQYNVEEEI
+3149 EYQYSVEEEI

-3209 PTSIK
+3209 PASIK
-3214 YVLKGGATPI
+3214 YVLKGGSTPI
-3224 EEVVSGNNTTDADWN
+3224 EEVVSGNNTTDADWS

-3261 QEVSANDFK
+3261 KEVSANDFK

-3292 PNEKVE
+3292 PDEKVE

-3306 DDSNANTKRPASI
+3306 DDSNVNTKRPVSI
-3319 KYILKGGATPVEQV
+3319 KYILKGGAVPVEQV
-3333 VSGNTTSN
+3333 VSGNANNN

-3379 KEITGSMNAGFNIK
+3379 KEITGSMNGRFNIK

-3399 DEKVEAQITKT
+3399 EDKISVNVVKT
-3410 WEDNSNVNGKRPTS
+3410 WEDNSNVNSKRPAS

-3442 NTTTNDNWSYT
+3442 NTSSNADWSYT

-3461 AQGNEITYTVEEQ
+3461 SQGNEITYTVEEQ
-3474 EVNTGDLKF
+3474 EVNPGDLKF
-3483 YNKQIA
+3483 YNKQIS

-3521 RPASVKIELSD
+3521 RPGSIKVELSD

-3604 VNVSKTWDDSNNA
+3604 VNVSKTWNDSNNA

-3707 ERINVRVSKT
+3707 EKISVRVSKT

-3730 SIKYVLSGN
+3730 SIKYIITDGQN
-3739 GSTVEQIV
+3739 TVEQIV

-3837 NVKIVVKDK
+3837 NVKIIVKDK
-3846 EGKVVKEG
+3846 EGKVVTEG

-3968 WKYTFENVS
+3968 WTYTFENVS

-4045 RPTSIKYVLS
+4045 RPQSIKYILKGGAAEV
-4055 GNNQTQEQVV
+4055 EQVV
-4065 SGNRTTDANWSYEFT
+4065 SGNRTTDANWNYKFT
-4080 NVKKYDNNAN
+4080 NLAKYNAQGN
-4090 EIVYSAEEQEVN
+4090 EITYTVEEQEVN
-4102 ANDLKFYTKKVSGE
+4102 ANDLKFYAKKVSGE

-4124 NKFTVPTDKVTVKV
+4124 NKFTVPTEKVTVKV

-4144 EGNRANKRPA
+4144 ESNRPNKRPA

-4328 GNITNGFKVV
+4328 GNITEGFKVV

-4360 NAKNKRPESIKI
+4360 NAKNKRPASIKI
-4372 EVRNNNEV
+4372 EARNNNEV

-4418 TETEVHQG
+4418 TETEVHKG

-4548 VYKDLKISEENL
+4548 AYKDLKISADNL

-4567 AEISLKELNKKI
+4567 AEINLKELNKKI

-4794 VQENIPKYFTMNPS
+4794 VQENIPKYFTMNPT

-4887 PKTGLDINKLL
+4887 PKTGLDINKIL

-4908 ALVAAMGYTISRK
+4908 ALVVAMGYTISRK
-4921 VRE
+4921 VKE

>member
-1 MKTKKLFNKIVIAI
+1 MKTKKLFNKIGIAI
-15 LGMMLLIGAGIAVN
+15 LGMILLIGSGIVVN

-37 TKVIGSAIGE
+37 TKAIGSAIGE

-113 GKLLFTRDNV
+113 GELLFTRDNV
-123 EETFAL
+123 AEGFAL

-136 SDVIGDNALSV
+136 ADAVGNNIPSV
-147 SLKDIQTGTTKLLK
+147 SLKDIPTGTTKLFK
-161 IKITPNVN
+161 IKVVANVN

-179 LVGDHVDNDG
+179 LVGDYVDNDG
-189 RITRIEKE
+189 RVTRIEKE

-209 VAMNKIYSDQY
+209 IAMNKIYSDRY
-220 ISRDYYNFRFKDKDN
+220 ISRDYFNPYTPYTKDN
-235 VIFSYYNQINFGS
+235 GDIFFSYYNQINFGS
-248 YQNSEENVS
+248 YQNSEETVS
-257 NLSLKEGVIE
+257 TLLLKEGVIE

-286 YSPINSDDFIVEYN
+286 YSPINSDDFIIEYN

-314 NFGNMFNIRIDTI
+314 NFGHMFNIRIDTV
-327 YKKDSINF
+327 YKKDSINL
-335 SVNHVF
+335 SVDHVF

-364 KAELLDNIRY
+364 KAELLDSIRY
-374 TFIPRNND
+374 RFVPKDKNGNLYIYPP
-382 FLHIGAPTK
+382 HK

-402 FEKDLETW
+402 FERELENW
-410 VIYLYPFV
+410 HIDWHPFV
-418 DNLNGS
+418 DNLNGN
-424 KEVILYQ
+424 KEIVLYQ

-437 KLTTNLTNLQNAVD
+437 KLTPNFNNLQNAVD

-458 TGVSIDYRGIVSD
+458 TGVSIDYRGIVAD
-471 NARIELYDNDTGS
+471 NARIDLYDNDTGN
-484 LIHTFNKSEIEG
+484 LIHTFNKSEIEYA
-496 SWNKVYNFDSNV
+496 WNKIYKLDSNIK
-508 NHLKYVI
+508 HLKYVI
-515 KNIDLYNEKNRLSI
+515 KNIDLYNEKTRLEI
-529 KSLKTI
+529 RNFKTI
-535 NNKELIKNVNRSE
+535 NNKELIKNLNRSE

-554 ISSGYTMEIDKNR
+554 ISSGYTIKVDTDKFS
-567 IPLRKYAPYEESN
+567 LRNQESYYETN

-588 LENPNPNYNMNSS
+588 LENNNNYNMNFPVS
-601 VPKIGMIKAYNGID
+601 KMGMIKAYNGID

-622 TIWTIKSESRHE
+622 TIWTIKSENRHE

-647 RNATNIVEGSYSKYH
+647 INASYNVKGSYSRYH

-690 ITVFNN
+690 VTVFNN
-696 SNWNNYISNAYI
+696 SNWDNYISNSYI

-733 IMKIDDE
+733 IMKIDDD
-740 LFKENVTRE
+740 LLKENVSRE
-749 EFDKIVQIKKEL
+749 EFDKIVQLTKEL
-761 EYSSKLAVNSPEFT
+761 EYSSKLAVNSSEFT
-775 GKGEESINVE
+775 GKGKEETSVGFWDVRSIVE
-785 YYNVKSFAESNE
+785 AKEPI
-797 SVLLSSYKSMNV
+797 LLNSYKTKNV
-809 LLKFNLS
+809 FLKFKLDSVSFDSKYGYGYGLS
-816 TLSFYNNNNNF
+816 YEGN
-827 IDKSWKA
+827 WKK

-839 EFPKDIVDV
+839 EFPKDIINI
-848 EIRNIK
+848 EIGNIG
-854 VANANVLGHEII
+854 VVNANVLGYEII
-866 DKGGKKF
+866 DKDGKKF
-873 LKINLDSD
+873 LKIDLDSD
-881 HFVKEQDIDITAN
+881 HFVREQDINVDAN
-894 ITVNPLVDTKETEI
+894 ITVNPLVDSQDTVI

-920 VYKENNKFVD
+920 AYKENNKFVD
-930 LNDKKDI
+930 LNDKKDV
-937 YDIDGNNDK
+937 YDIDGDNDK
-946 EEKVAYTEIKTKIIA
+946 DEKVGYTEIKTKIIA

-966 VNQKIVDYNTAGDV
+966 VNQKIIDYNTAGDV

-1053 NDVKVYYSENLE
+1053 NNVKVYYSENLE

-1113 YEVQMPQNIAY
+1113 YEVQMPQNVAY
-1124 NNPTYASVAFTAN
+1124 NNPTYASIAFTAN

-1168 NKLNSEYKIAGTS
+1168 NKLNSEYKIGGTS
-1181 YLIRLD
+1181 YLIKLD

-1221 DENYLG
+1221 DKNYLG
-1227 DNSKVRF
+1227 DSSKVRF

-1246 FIDGEDKL
+1246 FIDGENKL

-1357 PTIVKLSGNGEN
+1357 PAIVKLSGNGEN

-1384 KFTNLRAKKYSLDIT
+1384 KFTNLTAKKYSIDIT

-1409 SGAGFMVTGNDFVT
+1409 AGAGFMVTGNDFVT

-1434 LVINGLYEY
+1434 LVINNLYEY

-1461 SGYTRSIGKLKIKAQ
+1461 SGYTRSSGKLKIKAQ
-1476 RNNAGILE
+1476 RNASGILE
-1484 VSVIE
+1484 ISVIE
-1489 DTLTRTINS
+1489 DTLVRNIST
-1498 GKDIVLEGAD
+1498 GKDIILEGAD

-1561 NIVGNDEEINGVR
+1561 NIVGNEEEINGVR

-1619 KQVQPKYGWTV
+1619 KRVQPKYGWTV

-1678 IGYEHKIY
+1678 TGYEHKIY

-1760 DDDYNVLF
+1760 DDDYNILF

-1798 RSGRDVS
+1798 RTGRDVS

-1912 NNWKKFNI
+1912 NNWKKFNV

-1933 TASDVDWKI
+1933 TASDVDWKT

-2001 AEFGNNVG
+2001 AEFGNNIG
-2009 YVKVNHYKKDTNEKL
+2009 YVKVNHYKKDTTDKL

-2072 IEVNYYYQPK
+2072 IEVNYYYQQK
-2082 QVDVTTSYELENGT
+2082 QVDVITSYELENGT

-2105 VEYGKDYTTVPGVVD
+2105 VEYGKNYTTVPGVVD

-2136 SSETPVTVRYI
+2136 SSEIPVTVRYI
-2147 YKLKDSKVTVHH
+2147 YKLKDAKVTVHH

-2182 GRVDDAYN
+2182 GKVDDAYN

-2202 VVNTPVNAAGTM
+2202 VVNTPANAAGTM

-2237 EKTSPQV
+2237 EKTSPQTV
-2244 INNINQ
+2244 NNANQ

-2257 YTGSV
+2257 YSGNV
-2262 KDYIGKAVLEI
+2262 RDYIGKGVLEI

-2295 EHKTIKWKILVNNI
+2295 EHKIIKWKILVNNI

-2323 FGVVYKDLPI
+2323 FGVVYKNLPI

-2342 ANVKFSL
+2342 ANVKFNL

-2403 NNQTKE
+2403 NSQTKE
-2409 QIVTGNTNSDADWN
+2409 QVVTGNTNSDADWN
-2423 YTFTNLP
+2423 YTFANLP

-2463 NITNTFTVPND
+2463 NVTNTFTVPND
-2474 KIELTVNKTWVDD
+2474 KIEVQVNKV
-2487 SNANSKRPASIK
+2487 
-2499 YVLTGNNQTKE
+2499 
-2510 QVVTGNTN
+2510 
-2518 SDADW
+2518 
-2523 NYTFTNLPKYDAQG
+2523 
-2537 NEIVYTVDEQEVNAG
+2537 
-2552 DFKFYT
+2552 
-2558 KQVTG
+2558 
-2563 LNITNTFTVPND
+2563 
-2575 KIELTVNKTWS
+2575 
-2586 DDNNV
+2586 
-2591 NGKRPVSIK
+2591 
-2600 YVLTGNGLTKEQV
+2600 
-2613 VTGNTSTNEDWSY
+2613 
-2626 KFTELP
+2626 
-2632 KYNSQGNEIVYT
+2632 
-2644 VDEQEVNPGDF
+2644 
-2655 KFYTKQVRGLNITN
+2655 
-2669 IFTVPNDKIELT
+2669 
-2681 VNKTWVD
+2681 
-2688 DNNANGKRPTS
+2688 
-2699 IKYVLTG
+2699 
-2706 NGLTKEQVVTG
+2706 
-2717 NTSTNEDWSY
+2717 
-2727 KFTDLPK
+2727 
-2734 YNAQGNEIV
+2734 
-2743 YTVDEQE
+2743 
-2750 VNGGDF
+2750 
-2756 KFYTKQVTGLNI
+2756 
-2768 TNTFTVPA
+2768 
-2776 DIIEVSVS
+2776 
-2784 KHWDDNSNANGKRPA
+2784 WDDNSNANSKRPA

-2814 VVTGNTNSDAD
+2814 T
-2825 WNYTFTN
+2825 
-2832 LPKYN
+2832 
-2837 SQGNEIVYTV
+2837 
-2847 DEQEVNPGDFKF
+2847 
-2859 YKKQVVGLNVTNI
+2859 
-2872 FTVPNDKIEVQVNK
+2872 
-2886 VWEDNLNVNSKRPT
+2886 
-2900 SIKYVLSGNGL
+2900 
-2911 TKEQVV
+2911 V

-2943 IAYTVAEKEAA
+2943 IAYTVAEQEAA
-2954 TNGLKFYTNE
+2954 TDGLKFYTNE
-2964 ISGEYKTALTIKNKF
+2964 ISGEYKTALTITNKF

-3088 VKATKTWVDSS
+3088 VIATKTWVDSS

-3134 SYKFENLAKYDSNGQ
+3134 SYTFENLAKYDSNGQ

-3164 LYTKVITGNKESG
+3164 LYTKVITGSKESG

-3292 PNEKVE
+3292 PSDKVE

-3306 DDSNANTKRPASI
+3306 DDSNVNTKRPTSI
-3319 KYILKGGATPVEQV
+3319 KYILKGGATPIEKV
-3333 VSGNTTSN
+3333 VSGNNTTD

-3348 TNLPKYSATG
+3348 TNLPKYSAMG

-3379 KEITGSMNAGFNIK
+3379 KEITGSMNSGFNVK

-3399 DEKVEAQITKT
+3399 EDKISVNVVKT
-3410 WEDNSNVNGKRPTS
+3410 WEDNSNVNGKRPIS

-3430 GNGSTKEQTVTG
+3430 GNGSTKEQTVIG
-3442 NTTTNDNWSYT
+3442 NRATNDNWSYT
-3453 FANLPKYN
+3453 FTNLPKYN

-3474 EVNTGDLKF
+3474 EVNPGDLKF

-3489 GFNVTNTFRIPDD
+3489 GFNVTNTFRIPED

-3569 LEEKEVNPGDL
+3569 LDEKEVNPGDL

-3604 VNVSKTWDDSNNA
+3604 VNVSKTWNDSNNA

-3692 YKAGFNVVNTFKVPD
+3692 YKAGFNVVNTFKVP
-3707 ERINVRVSKT
+3707 EEKISVNVSKT

-3730 SIKYVLSGN
+3730 SIKYIITDGQN
-3739 GSTVEQIV
+3739 TVEQIV

-3752 TDTNWSYEF
+3752 TNTNWSYEF

-3802 GINVTNK
+3802 GINVANK

-3837 NVKIVVKDK
+3837 NVKIIVKDK
-3846 EGKVVKEG
+3846 EGKVVTEG

-3876 KNGDPIPY
+3876 KDGNPIPY

-3935 NNAASKRPTAIKV
+3935 NNAASKRPTAIKI

-3968 WKYTFENVS
+3968 WTYTFENVS

-4090 EIVYSAEEQEVN
+4090 EIVYSVEEQEVN
-4102 ANDLKFYTKKVSGE
+4102 SNDLKFYTKKVSGE

-4124 NKFTVPTDKVTVKV
+4124 NKFTVPNEKVTVKV

-4144 EGNRANKRPA
+4144 ESNRANKRPA

-4172 QSGNKNTADG
+4172 QIGNKNTADG

-4237 NEEVTPKISVEWK
+4237 NEEVTPKITVEWK

-4265 QVKDEEGRIVKES
+4265 QVKDEDGRIVKES

-4328 GNITNGFKVV
+4328 GNITEGFKVV

-4360 NAKNKRPESIKI
+4360 NAKNKRPASIKI

-4548 VYKDLKISEENL
+4548 VYKDLKISEDNL

-4887 PKTGLDINKLL
+4887 PKTGLDINKLV

>member
-1 MKTKKLFNKIVIAI
+1 MKTKKLFNKIGIAI
-15 LGMMLLIGAGIAVN
+15 LGMILLIGSGIVVN

-37 TKVIGSAIGE
+37 TKAIGSAIGE

-88 PYGYNVATTDLWM
+88 PYGYNVAKTDLWM

-136 SDVIGDNALSV
+136 ADVIGDNALSV

-220 ISRDYYNFRFKDKDN
+220 ISRDYYNLRFKDNGD
-235 VIFSYYNQINFGS
+235 IFFPYYNQINFGS
-248 YQNSEENVS
+248 YQNSEENIS

-272 IDGVYPSEILLDKV
+272 IDGVYPSEILLNEV
-286 YSPINSDDFIVEYN
+286 RLGYASINSDDFIIEYN

-309 CINPR
+309 FINPR
-314 NFGNMFNIRIDTI
+314 NFGHMFNIRIDTV
-327 YKKDSINF
+327 YKKDAINF
-335 SVNHVF
+335 NVNHVF
-341 SIKTTAYAVVNN
+341 SIKTIAYAVVNN

-364 KAELLDNIRY
+364 KVELLDSIRY
-374 TFIPRNND
+374 TFVPSNNN
-382 FLHIGAPTK
+382 FLGIGAPTK

-410 VIYLYPFV
+410 VIYLDPFV
-418 DNLNGS
+418 DNLNGN

-437 KLTTNLTNLQNAVD
+437 KLTPNFTNLQNAVD

-458 TGVSIDYRGIVSD
+458 TGVAIDYRGIVAD

-484 LIHTFNKSEIEG
+484 LIHIFNKSEIEK
-496 SWNKVYNFDSNV
+496 SWNKVYKFDSNV
-508 NHLKYVI
+508 KHLKYVI
-515 KNIDLYNEKNRLSI
+515 KNIDLHNENTRLSI
-529 KSLKTI
+529 RSLKTI

-554 ISSGYTMEIDKNR
+554 ISSGYTMEIDKAKF
-567 IPLRKYAPYEESN
+567 PLRKYASYSESN

-588 LENPNPNYNMNSS
+588 LGNPYYNMNFPVS
-601 VPKIGMIKAYNGID
+601 KIGMIKAYNGID

-622 TIWTIKSESRHE
+622 TIWTIKSENRHE

-696 SNWNNYISNAYI
+696 SNWDNYISNSYI

-733 IMKIDDE
+733 IMKIDDD
-740 LFKENVTRE
+740 LFKENISRE
-749 EFDKIVQIKKEL
+749 EFDKLLQITKEL
-761 EYSSKLAVNSPEFT
+761 EYSSKLAVNSSEFT
-775 GKGEESINVE
+775 GKGEESITVE
-785 YYNVKSFAESNE
+785 YYNVKSFAKSDK

-809 LLKFNLS
+809 LLKFNLN
-816 TLSFYNNNNNF
+816 TLSFYNNDNNF
-827 IDKSWKA
+827 VGESWKK

-866 DKGGKKF
+866 DKEGKKF
-873 LKINLDSD
+873 LKIDLDSD

-894 ITVNPLVDTKETEI
+894 ITVDPLVDTKETAI
-908 KVYALNAANDLY
+908 KVYALNKLNIDYAY
-920 VYKENNKFVD
+920 IENNKFVD
-930 LNDKKDI
+930 LNDKKDV
-937 YDIDGNNDK
+937 YDIDGDNDK

-966 VNQKIVDYNTAGDV
+966 VNQKIIDYNTAGDV

-1053 NDVKVYYSENLE
+1053 NNVKVYYSENLE

-1113 YEVQMPQNIAY
+1113 YEVQMPQNVTY

-1168 NKLNSEYKIAGTS
+1168 NKLNSEYKITGTS

-1221 DENYLG
+1221 NENYLG

-1234 KVIESNGNRILQ
+1234 KVIESNENRILQ

-1338 DGYYLNEPF
+1338 DEYYLNEPF
-1347 KFKVVNTDGN
+1347 KFKVVNIDGN
-1357 PTIVKLSGNGEN
+1357 PTIVKLAGNGEN

-1384 KFTNLRAKKYSLDIT
+1384 KFTNLRAKKYSLDII

-1409 SGAGFMVTGNDFVT
+1409 AGAGFMVTGNDFVT

-1461 SGYTRSIGKLKIKAQ
+1461 SGYTRSSGKLKIKAQ

-1489 DTLTRTINS
+1489 DTLTRIINS
-1498 GKDIVLEGAD
+1498 GKDIILEGAD
-1508 TETPVYKIGV
+1508 TDNPFYKIGV
-1518 EDSPLFTIIKTD
+1518 ENSSLFTIIKTD

-1536 LPKTKFAIYEVN
+1536 LPKTKFAIYEVS

-1561 NIVGNDEEINGVR
+1561 NIVGNEEEINGVR

-1598 ELSTVDKRYEIS
+1598 ELSTIDKKYEIS

-1619 KQVQPKYGWTV
+1619 KQVKPKYGWTEGAV
-1630 IDRSDGLK
+1630 QNGIE
-1638 EYYNNN
+1638 EYYKKYPNT
-1644 PDARISINGRAWSVG
+1644 DFAILARAWGGVG
-1659 ADSEYVY
+1659 SDTEEVEYRKEKMRGSG
-1666 YDKDAY
+1666 YDWSTYGRYK
-1672 IAKPDG
+1672 
-1678 IGYEHKIY
+1678 
-1686 WTSDKYRV
+1686 TM
-1694 LGVYSRYSW
+1694 GVYSRYSW

-1721 VLDVNNGK
+1721 VLDINTGA

-1789 YYIQILEDN
+1789 YYIQILGDE
-1798 RSGRDVS
+1798 RRGRNIVG
-1805 KSKLLKLDV
+1805 SKLLKFDNSMNL
-1814 NGNFIKEYDNSILND
+1814 IKEYDNSVLTD
-1829 DNIIMKVEHEEAE
+1829 DNNIMKVEWAE
-1842 LNGNP
+1842 SQVNWRSN
-1847 SFKFIIKFYD
+1847 FKFIIKLYD
-1857 LEDNLIQETDPVNV
+1857 LEENLISESEPVNI
-1871 EMWKPYFMVF
+1871 EMGKPYFEVF
-1881 KNGDIIPETNKY
+1881 KNGDILPETFRY

-1933 TASDVDWKI
+1933 TASDVDWKT

-2009 YVKVNHYKKDTNEKL
+2009 YVKVNHYKKDTTDKL

-2035 DNYTTSPAIIKGYE
+2035 DNYTASPAIIKGYE
-2049 LERNV
+2049 LERNL

-2082 QVDVTTSYELENGT
+2082 QVDVITSYELENGT

-2105 VEYGKDYTTVPGVVD
+2105 VEYGKNYTTVPGVVD

-2147 YKLKDSKVTVHH
+2147 YRLKDAKVTVHH

-2202 VVNTPVNAAGTM
+2202 VVNTPANATGTM

-2257 YTGSV
+2257 YTGSI

-2323 FGVVYKDLPI
+2323 FGVVYKNLPI

-2361 EKEVETTTDGQFT
+2361 EKDVETTTDGQFV
-2374 RRITVNKTWVDDNNA
+2374 RKITVNKTWVDNNNA
-2389 NGKRPVSIKYVLSG
+2389 NGKRPISVKYVLSG

-2430 KYDAQGNEIVYTV
+2430 KFDAQGNEIVYTV
-2443 DEQEVNAGDF
+2443 DEQEVNPGDF
-2453 KFYTKQVTGL
+2453 KFYTKQVVGL
-2463 NITNTFTVPND
+2463 NVTNTFTVPND

-2859 YKKQVVGLNVTNI
+2859 YKKQVVGLNVTNT

-2943 IAYTVAEKEAA
+2943 IAYTVAEK
-2954 TNGLKFYTNE
+2954 
-2964 ISGEYKTALTIKNKF
+2964 
-2979 TVPEDKVE
+2979 
-2987 VEVTKHWEDNNNANH
+2987 
-3002 RRPTSIKY
+3002 
-3010 VLKGNGLTKEQEV
+3010 
-3023 IGNATTDAGWNY
+3023 
-3035 KFTNLPKYNAQGN
+3035 
-3048 EITYTVEEQEVNAND
+3048 
-3063 LKFYTKEVNGFNV
+3063 
-3076 TNTFKVPEDKVN
+3076 
-3088 VKATKTWVDSS
+3088 
-3099 NAKGKRPS
+3099 
-3107 SIKYILKG
+3107 
-3115 GKEEKTQVVSG
+3115 
-3126 NNTTDENW
+3126 
-3134 SYKFENLAKYDSNGQ
+3134 
-3149 EYQYNVEEEI
+3149 
-3159 TENAH
+3159 
-3164 LYTKVITGNKESG
+3164 
-3177 FNVINTFK
+3177 
-3185 VPEDKLTIAV
+3185 
-3195 TKEWKD
+3195 
-3201 NSNVASKR
+3201 
-3209 PTSIK
+3209 
-3214 YVLKGGATPI
+3214 
-3224 EEVVSGNNTTDADWN
+3224 
-3239 HTFTNVAKYNDSGD
+3239 
-3253 EITYTLEE
+3253 
-3261 QEVSANDFK
+3261 
-3270 FYKKAISG
+3270 
-3278 DYKAGF
+3278 
-3284 NVANTFEV
+3284 
-3292 PNEKVE
+3292 
-3298 VQVNKVWE
+3298 
-3306 DDSNANTKRPASI
+3306 
-3319 KYILKGGATPVEQV
+3319 
-3333 VSGNTTSN
+3333 
-3341 ADWSYKF
+3341 
-3348 TNLPKYSATG
+3348 
-3358 DEIQYTVEEQE
+3358 
-3369 VNTDELKFYE
+3369 
-3379 KEITGSMNAGFNIK
+3379 
-3393 NKFKVP
+3393 
-3399 DEKVEAQITKT
+3399 
-3410 WEDNSNVNGKRPTS
+3410 
-3424 IKYVLS
+3424 
-3430 GNGSTKEQTVTG
+3430 
-3442 NTTTNDNWSYT
+3442 
-3453 FANLPKYN
+3453 
-3461 AQGNEITYTVEEQ
+3461 
-3474 EVNTGDLKF
+3474 
-3483 YNKQIA
+3483 
-3489 GFNVTNTFRIPDD
+3489 
-3502 KVKVE
+3502 
-3507 ITKKWEDSSNVSNK
+3507 
-3521 RPASVKIELSD
+3521 
-3532 GANVVRTQELTGTGN
+3532 
-3547 EWKHTFTDLPKYN
+3547 
-3560 SQGNTITYT
+3560 
-3569 LEEKEVNPGDL
+3569 
-3580 QFYTK
+3580 
-3585 SIVGNTITNTF
+3585 
-3596 TQSTDKIN
+3596 
-3604 VNVSKTWDDSNNA
+3604 
-3617 NRKRPVSIKYVLKN
+3617 
-3631 KETVVSE
+3631 
-3638 KVVAGNETTDADWT
+3638 
-3652 HTFTGLAK
+3652 
-3660 YDEHNDEIKYTLE
+3660 
-3673 EQEAN
+3673 
-3678 EGELKF
+3678 
-3684 YTKQVNGD
+3684 
-3692 YKAGFNVVNTFKVPD
+3692 
-3707 ERINVRVSKT
+3707 
-3717 WNDDSNSRSKRPT
+3717 
-3730 SIKYVLSGN
+3730 
-3739 GSTVEQIV
+3739 
-3747 TGESN
+3747 
-3752 TDTNWSYEF
+3752 
-3761 SNLVKYEA
+3761 
-3769 NTGNEIS
+3769 
-3776 YTVREEEVN
+3776 
-3785 PGDLKF
+3785 
-3791 YEPTISGDYKA
+3791 
-3802 GINVTNK
+3802 
-3809 FVVPND
+3809 
-3815 KVTPRVTITWED
+3815 
-3827 NNNNG
+3827 
-3832 NKRPS
+3832 
-3837 NVKIVVKDK
+3837 
-3846 EGKVVKEG
+3846 
-3854 NVTGNPTDEEW
+3854 
-3865 NKVFENVPKYD
+3865 
-3876 KNGDPIPY
+3876 
-3884 TVEEKPNS
+3884 
-3892 PDDFKF
+3892 
-3898 YKITVTGDIDKGY
+3898 
-3911 KVTNKFEVPDE
+3911 
-3922 KVTVKVKKVWEDS
+3922 
-3935 NNAASKRPTAIKV
+3935 
-3948 QLKNNAAI
+3948 
-3956 VREERVTGSGNE
+3956 
-3968 WKYTFENVS
+3968 
-3977 KYNGYGDVINYTV
+3977 
-3990 EEIEEQTEDLKFYEK
+3990 
-4005 KITGD
+4005 
-4010 KDSEYVITNKFK
+4010 
-4022 VPDEKIEINV
+4022 
-4032 NKTWEDNNNAANK
+4032 
-4045 RPTSIKYVLS
+4045 
-4055 GNNQTQEQVV
+4055 
-4065 SGNRTTDANWSYEFT
+4065 
-4080 NVKKYDNNAN
+4080 
-4090 EIVYSAEEQEVN
+4090 
-4102 ANDLKFYTKKVSGE
+4102 
-4116 QTNGFAVV
+4116 
-4124 NKFTVPTDKVTVKV
+4124 
-4138 SKTWDD
+4138 
-4144 EGNRANKRPA
+4144 
-4154 SIKYEVLNSNN
+4154 
-4165 QIVASKV
+4165 
-4172 QSGNKNTADG
+4172 
-4182 WSHNFELDKYDALG
+4182 
-4196 NEEVYNVQEVEV
+4196 
-4208 NQNDFKFYRATVSG
+4208 
-4222 NYKSGFTVT
+4222 
-4231 NKFEVP
+4231 
-4237 NEEVTPKISVEWK
+4237 
-4250 DNSNQNNKR
+4250 
-4259 PTSVKI
+4259 
-4265 QVKDEEGRIVKES
+4265 
-4278 PVTGLI
+4278 
-4284 TEESWKKIF
+4284 
-4293 ENVPKY
+4293 
-4299 NKNGDPINYTI
+4299 
-4310 TEEPNNPNDLE
+4310 
-4321 FYTTTTS
+4321 
-4328 GNITNGFKVV
+4328 
-4338 NTYAVPGTTI
+4338 
-4348 SLKANKKWLDGN
+4348 
-4360 NAKNKRPESIKI
+4360 
-4372 EVRNNNEV
+4372 
-4380 VADKEVKGNRTTDAN
+4380 
-4395 WEVEFKNL
+4395 
-4403 PKYNPTTGAENVYTV
+4403 
-4418 TETEVHQG
+4418 
-4426 ELMYY
+4426 
-4431 TSAVN
+4431 
-4436 GHTITNT
+4436 
-4443 IKPVTEGKI
+4443 
-4452 EDSKVEKESTLAKIT
+4452 
-4467 KADEIVPYT
+4467 
-4476 ITYKGKIKEYM
+4476 
-4487 GDAVVKIVD
+4487 
-4496 ELPFKLDL
+4496 
-4504 SKSNIMDG
+4504 
-4512 SYDDESKTITWT
+4512 
-4524 ENLNNI
+4524 
-4530 DTHSNGDKEV
+4530 
-4540 EIKKEIKL
+4540 
-4548 VYKDLKISEENL
+4548 
-4560 KVTNKVR
+4560 
-4567 AEISLKELNKKI
+4567 
-4579 TENNTKEIPA
+4579 
-4589 EISSKVT
+4589 
-4596 VKYVLKSN
+4596 
-4604 RSMKLK
+4604 
-4610 EDKVIT
+4610 
-4616 GHVGDAYQT
+4616 
-4625 TIPNDID
+4625 
-4632 QDAYEFVEVEGNE
+4632 
-4645 NGKISQEEKV
+4645 
-4655 VTYLYKKKF
+4655 
-4664 GKVVV
+4664 
-4669 SYVEKSTGMK
+4669 
-4679 LQNDEVIKG
+4679 
-4688 NINEPYNAE
+4688 
-4697 GKEIEY
+4697 
-4703 YNLVSTE
+4703 
-4710 KSENAKPVI
+4710 
-4719 TEDEQK
+4719 
-4725 ITHYYAKKVFNIE
+4725 
-4738 IDKELKEATIDGE
+4738 
-4751 KRTFR
+4751 
-4756 NGKFTKLDIPVKKIL
+4756 
-4771 NSEVKVRYSINV
+4771 
-4783 RNTGEI
+4783 
-4789 KGSTV
+4789 
-4794 VQENIPKYFTMNPS
+4794 
-4808 ENPDWRIENGKI
+4808 
-4820 VSKEIE
+4820 
-4826 LNPGESKELSITLKW
+4826 
-4841 TNSKDNFGTL
+4841 
-4851 VNKAG
+4851 
-4856 IEKTKNNAGFEETD
+4856 
-4870 TEEEKK
+4870 
-4876 GKKQQATLVLV
+4876 
-4887 PKTGLDINKLL
+4887 
-4898 QMTGVGITLT
+4898 
-4908 ALVAAMGYTISRK
+4908 
-4921 VRE
+4921 